1 VPRDISRFCLAAA
14 LVAIVLAS
22 ARLAS
27 AQPASRPD
35 RDAKISEAVAHFER
49 GRALMTSRKYAEACD
64 AFAHSQALDP
74 GWGTLYNLARCREL
88 EGKLATSLAFFRE
101 LARPDTYPA
110 LPGEVPPER
119 DRARRKDAGARA
131 SALDKRV
138 ARLRLTSRE
147 TPAGLVVTVD
157 GVDVTSLVGTDQPV
171 DLGVHQVHAAAPA
184 RKPLDTTVEIRVEPG
199 TTTVALELTPADP
212 PSPIATPP
220 AEPIP
225 SAPGSGPRGAPAAT
239 APVSAHPTDAH
250 PTDNRPT
257 DAHPTDNHP
266 TDNHP
271 TDNRPTDNHPADE
284 PGRPGRAPRATYGLI
299 TAAEG
304 GGLVV
309 TGLVFGQLASSR
321 WQSAQ
326 DQCSGRICSNADSLN
341 GTLVDEARTRATVST
356 VLVVGGAAAIGVAAY
371 LYFTAP
377 QRPAASLSTA
387 LHLTPAASPETVS
400 LTLAGQ
406 F

>member
-1 VPRDISRFCLAAA
+1 MVPRGISRFRLAAA
-14 LVAIVLAS
+14 LIAIVLVP

-27 AQPASRPD
+27 AQPAARTD
-35 RDAKISEAVAHFER
+35 HDAQIAEAVASFER
-49 GRALMTSRKYAEACD
+49 GRALMKSRKYAEACD
-64 AFAHSQALDP
+64 AFAHSQTLDP

-88 EGKLATSLAFFRE
+88 EGKLATALVIFRE

-110 LPGEVPPER
+110 LPGEVLPER

-138 ARLRLTSRE
+138 SRLRLTSSE
-147 TPAGLVVTVD
+147 SPAGLVVALD
-157 GVDVTSLVGTDQPV
+157 GVDITSLVGADQPV
-171 DLGVHQVHAAAPA
+171 DPGVHQVHAVAPA
-184 RKPLDTTVEIRVEPG
+184 RRPFDTTVEIRVEAAI
-199 TTTVALELTPADP
+199 TTLALELAPADP

-220 AEPIP
+220 VESTPTPADG
-225 SAPGSGPRGAPAAT
+225 GSRGTPAAAPALA
-239 APVSAHPTDAH
+239 SEI
-250 PTDNRPT
+250 
-257 DAHPTDNHP
+257 
-266 TDNHP
+266 
-271 TDNRPTDNHPADE
+271 HPADTRPTGE
-284 PGRPGRAPRATYGLI
+284 PDRPGRAPRATYGLI
-299 TAAEG
+299 TAAAG

-309 TGLVFGQLASSR
+309 TGLVFGQLARSR

-326 DQCSGRICSNADSLN
+326 DQCSGRICSNAGSLN
-341 GTLVDEARTRATVST
+341 DGVVDEARTRATVAT

-377 QRPAASLSTA
+377 RRPAASLSTA